1 MGYAIHVTRRSPSG
15 QTIPIALSEWRAV
28 VERTT
33 GVRMANGD
41 FQATYPTTAEVLR
54 ILNVGGDV
62 EVFFSTDATWRRVFR
77 RSPSGRISFGAPG
90 DFELPT
96 SIIRGLVAGLAR
108 DLNASLI
115 GEQGEIYD

>member
-1 MGYAIHVTRRSPSG
+1 MATFRRRIR
-15 QTIPIALSEWRAV
+15 Q
-28 VERTT
+28 
-33 GVRMANGD
+33 
-41 FQATYPTTAEVLR
+41 AEVLR

>member
-15 QTIPIALSEWRAV
+15 QTMPIALSEWRAV

-41 FQATYPTTAEVLR
+41 FQATNPTTAEVIR
-54 ILNVGGDV
+54 ILNVRGLFPDGFNV
-62 EVFFSTDATWRRVFR
+62 AACVSLVTFR
-77 RSPSGRISFGAPG
+77 PISFGAPR

-96 SIIRGLVAGLAR
+96 SIIRRLAAGLAR

-115 GEQGEIYD
+115 GDQGEIYD